1 MADGLRFSRTARFP
15 AWSLSMISTQHI
27 LSSLPGYHVSYM
39 ENGDVMLT
47 FQDRETIRSCT
58 DASEAL
64 IRILALCCT
73 DYPTE
78 TSAGPMLQV
87 AITGY
92 TNFAP
97 RREQD

>member
-1 MADGLRFSRTARFP
+1 MADGLKFSLTARFP

-27 LSSLPGYHVSYM
+27 LSSLPGYHVSYT
-39 ENGDVMLT
+39 ENGDVILT
-47 FQDRETIRSCT
+47 FQDRESIRSCT
-58 DASEAL
+58 DVSEAL

-73 DYPTE
+73 DF
-78 TSAGPMLQV
+78 PMGVSGDLTLRA

-92 TNFAP
+92 TNSAQ